1 MLHCILVRNLLS
13 NLFQAAIDKGD
24 SETMAALMA
33 GQYVDTAL
41 DAPALRVLV
50 IQLHVEGTRVRS
62 LEEVPD
68 EEIRRAF
75 QAECQNMKKHNV
87 LAARLATCAG
97 NLPSRCR

>member
-1 MLHCILVRNLLS
+1 MTPRDPYSV
-13 NLFQAAIDKGD
+13 D
-24 SETMAALMA
+24 
-33 GQYVDTAL
+33 VDTAL